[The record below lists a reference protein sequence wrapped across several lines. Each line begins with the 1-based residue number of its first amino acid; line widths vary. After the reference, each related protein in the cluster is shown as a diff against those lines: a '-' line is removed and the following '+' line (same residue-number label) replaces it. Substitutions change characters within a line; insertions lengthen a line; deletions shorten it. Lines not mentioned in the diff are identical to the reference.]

1 MSPAQTPASMTGTPT
16 TALEDEKNPR
26 RAAVALRYDPSEPA
40 PKVLAKG
47 YGDVAETI
55 IRTAKTHGLFVH
67 DSPEL
72 VAVLMHVDIDRHIPP
87 ALYTAVAELL
97 GWLYQL
103 DASRRDD
110 PLLKVD

>member
-1 MSPAQTPASMTGTPT
+1 MNPSDTSGAAAASPIVAPDNDKT
-16 TALEDEKNPR
+16 PR

-55 IRTAKTHGLFVH
+55 IRTAQTHGLFVH

-72 VAVLMHVDIDRHIPP
+72 VAVLMHIDIDRHIPP

-103 DASRRDD
+103 DASHRDD

>member
-1 MSPAQTPASMTGTPT
+1 MSLSDSSAPITPSSQ
-16 TALEDEKNPR
+16 PR
-26 RAAVALRYDPSEPA
+26 RAAVALRYDPAEPA

-55 IRTAKTHGLFVH
+55 IRTAQTHGLFVH

-87 ALYTAVAELL
+87 ALYLAVAELL
-97 GWLYQL
+97 SWLYQL
-103 DASRRDD
+103 DAL
-110 PLLKVD
+110 PANALLSKAD

>member
-1 MSPAQTPASMTGTPT
+1 
-16 TALEDEKNPR
+16 
-26 RAAVALRYDPSEPA
+26 VALRYDPAEPA

-55 IRTAKTHGLFVH
+55 IRTAQTHGLFVH

-87 ALYTAVAELL
+87 ALYLAVAELL
-97 GWLYQL
+97 SWLYQL
-103 DASRRDD
+103 DAL
-110 PLLKVD
+110 PANALLSKAD

>member
-1 MSPAQTPASMTGTPT
+1 MTPSDTPDTSNAPPIPASNQ
-16 TALEDEKNPR
+16 EKTPR

-55 IRTAKTHGLFVH
+55 IRTAQTHGLFVH

-103 DASRRDD
+103 DSSHRDN